1 MPTLFPP
8 LELGALRWDF
18 SRTLIMG
25 VVNVTPDS
33 FYDGGR
39 HADLDSAVAHAL
51 GLAQAGADLLD
62 VGGESTRPGAAL
74 VSEQEELDRV
84 IPVIEALTSRCST
97 PISVDTYKARVAA
110 QAAAAGAA
118 VINDISGMALDPQM
132 PAAMADSGAL
142 LILGHLRGAPATMNE
157 GIRFI
162 DVVSEVIT
170 ELRQA
175 RNLAMDAG
183 VPSERIWIDPGIGFG
198 KTTPQSLKL
207 LRATGRLREEVG
219 RPILVGPSRKS
230 FIGEV
235 TGQPASDRLMGT
247 CAAVAAVI
255 QAGADA
261 VRVHDVEALGPAIKV
276 ADAVHR
282 EACGGGGDR

>member
-1 MPTLFPP
+1 MPTVFPP
-8 LELGALRWDF
+8 LSLGTLHWDF

-39 HADLDSAVAHAL
+39 HATTDAAVAHAL
-51 GLAQAGADLLD
+51 ALAGEGADLLD

-84 IPVIEALTSRCST
+84 IPVVEAVTGRCPT
-97 PISVDTYKARVAA
+97 PVSVDTNKARVAREA
-110 QAAAAGAA
+110 VASGAA
-118 VINDISGMALDPQM
+118 VINDISGMAMDPAM
-132 PAAMADSGAL
+132 AAVMADSDAVVL
-142 LILGHLRGAPATMNE
+142 LGHLRGAPATMNRD
-157 GIRFI
+157 IRFI

-175 RNLAMDAG
+175 RNRAVDAG
-183 VPSERIWIDPGIGFG
+183 VSPGRIWIDPGIGFG
-198 KTTPQSLKL
+198 KTAPQSLAL

-235 TGQPASDRLMGT
+235 TGQPPEGRLMGT

-261 VRVHDVEALGPAIKV
+261 VRVHDVEALRPAVQV
-276 ADAVHR
+276 ADAIHR
-282 EACGGGGDR
+282 GGDPEERGR